1 MGCVCE
7 CIHIWLCV
15 YPLRGVYIYVCMCVY
30 IYVCLCMPVKLSIV
44 TWGITEE
51 ASGFLN
57 TISLGYIQS
66 CFKSLNMLSV
76 SCLTFSGIIF
86 MFSFL

>member
-1 MGCVCE
+1 MVVCVSVKGCVCICVCVCE
-7 CIHIWLCV
+7 CA
-15 YPLRGVYIYVCMCVY
+15 YMYVCMCKH
-30 IYVCLCMPVKLSIV
+30 VKLSIV

-76 SCLTFSGIIF
+76 SCLTFSGITL

>member
-1 MGCVCE
+1 MVVCVSVEGCVCI
-7 CIHIWLCV
+7 CMYVCA
-15 YPLRGVYIYVCMCVY
+15 YMYVCMC
-30 IYVCLCMPVKLSIV
+30 MHVKLSIV

-57 TISLGYIQS
+57 AISLGYIQS

-76 SCLTFSGIIF
+76 SCLTFSGIIS